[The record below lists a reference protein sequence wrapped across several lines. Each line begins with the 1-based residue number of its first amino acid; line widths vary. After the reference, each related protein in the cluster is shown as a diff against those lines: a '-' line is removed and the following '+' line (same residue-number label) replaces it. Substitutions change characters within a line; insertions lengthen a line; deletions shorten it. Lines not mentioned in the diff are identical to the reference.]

1 MPDSGLGAVCTNPFN
16 SLVGKLEKKCKVI
29 RCLAGVVLAEI
40 HSEVFMAD
48 CRSGPE
54 IFFFYECREEM
65 KTEPLEEDVEC
76 HSGETMAEKG
86 ET

>member
-1 MPDSGLGAVCTNPFN
+1 MV
-16 SLVGKLEKKCKVI
+16 

-54 IFFFYECREEM
+54 ILFYECIKEM
-65 KTEPLEEDVEC
+65 KTEPLEEDIGC